1 MVWRK
6 WVVRGLVFCALGG
19 LTLGAA
25 LYQYLTN
32 PEAVR
37 RQVLARLRSDLV
49 GVHVSLDSAR
59 LRLFGGIAVQ
69 ELRLSRRD
77 DLDKSDFLYVPSALL
92 YHDKEHLLQG
102 KLSIL
107 KVEIYRPRLRAVR
120 SRDGRW
126 NLAGLLKERETGEQM
141 PTLVVKQGTLV
152 LEDRQAAAGTPPIEI
167 KNLHLSMIND
177 PLPVVT
183 VEGSGSCDVVGPVRL
198 HGRWQRG
205 GAATLTVE
213 LPAIDIGPDLV
224 QRLAGYCP
232 DAAVHARQLAG
243 KGNLQATF
251 TWNPRLSPPFRYT
264 VDGKL
269 DEGSFNH
276 GQLPWPLERLRG
288 SFQCIEGNIPRVELH
303 AYAGPVRLDL

>member
-6 WVVRGLVFCALGG
+6 WVVRGLVFVALGG
-19 LTLGAA
+19 LTLAGA

-37 RQVLARLRSDLV
+37 RQVLSRLESNLV
-49 GVHVSLDSAR
+49 GVHASLDSAR
-59 LRLFGGIAVQ
+59 LRLFGGIALQ

-77 DLDKSDFLYVPSALL
+77 DLDKSDFLYVPSVILSL
-92 YHDKEHLLQG
+92 DKEHLLQG
-102 KLSIL
+102 KWSI
-107 KVEIYRPRLRAVR
+107 I
-120 SRDGRW
+120 
-126 NLAGLLKERETGEQM
+126 
-141 PTLVVKQGTLV
+141 KQGTLV
-152 LEDRQAAAGTPPIEI
+152 LEDRQAAPGTPPIEI
-167 KNLHLSMIND
+167 KNLHLSMVND

-183 VEGSGSCDVVGPVRL
+183 FEGSGSCDVAGPVRL

-232 DAAVHARQLAG
+232 EAAVHARQLAG
-243 KGNLQATF
+243 KGGLKATL
-251 TWNPRLSPPFRYT
+251 TWDPRLSPPFRYS

-269 DEGSFNH
+269 EEGSLNH
-276 GQLPWPLERLRG
+276 ARLPWPLERLHG
-288 SFQCIEGNIPRVELH
+288 SFQCIDGSIPQAELH
-303 AYAGPVRLDL
+303 ADAGPVHFDLTARDLAPPAPQKWPAALARNLAHSASGGP